1 MNLSLSEPWSY
12 YLLSESDNRPVKE
25 SIRDVWPSAFNSS
38 CYLELLDPQSAG
50 TWRVLACRPQQGLGP
65 AIRAEGLTPSLGGV
79 RSRAF
84 SRALPPPHF
93 ALLIAFA
100 VFRTLQ
106 LHQAAG
112 RIQSDFQLRIPPR
125 CGPFAVKDPRS
136 QAPLWPLG
144 LCWSL
149 LTTHRGALFS
159 PEGLATTPQGQG
171 CLGADRGPA
180 PRFAVLLDQHRDLW
194 ALTLRRKRPRGRH

>member
-1 MNLSLSEPWSY
+1 MLPRASGSAERGHLASPCLSAPARPGA
-12 YLLSESDNRPVKE
+12 SDQGR
-25 SIRDVWPSAFNSS
+25 RA
-38 CYLELLDPQSAG
+38 DP
-50 TWRVLACRPQQGLGP
+50 
-65 AIRAEGLTPSLGGV
+65 
-79 RSRAF
+79 F
-84 SRALPPPHF
+84 SRWGEEEGVQPRPPPHF

-112 RIQSDFQLRIPPR
+112 RIQSDFQLRIPPL